1 MPDPSVL
8 QPILVKVYR
17 TADRLMVAT
26 PMPGVEPEDISVEIT
41 GEGRLILQSRWRGEL
56 KGVKEQLMNEWRAG
70 GYYRELVLPYAVD
83 GALANVT
90 YNNGIVVVALPAAEQ
105 TRPARL
111 TLDVLEATRGACAR
125 NAGHP
130 VRPRHP

>member
-8 QPILVKVYR
+8 QHILVKVYR
-17 TADRLMVAT
+17 SADRLMVAT

-41 GEGRLILQSRWRGEL
+41 GENRLILQSRWRGEL
-56 KGVKEQLMNEWRAG
+56 KGIKQQLVNEWRPG
-70 GYYRELVLPYAVD
+70 GYYRELELPHAVD
-83 GALANVT
+83 GTLANVT
-90 YNNGIVVVALPAAEQ
+90 YNNGIVVVALPLAEQ

-111 TLDVLEATRGACAR
+111 ALDVLEATHGVLAR